1 MAVKKSKQQINYTLP
16 TKNIW
21 FPDQVEPSIED
32 KEEFK
37 AYWKREKKRCKHG
50 FTLADGKVYIP
61 GWLYFHTVYWIIELD
76 KEEINPVTGE
86 KISYKTKGTPLL
98 RDIEWMVSQDLER
111 AKKEKKIYNLVSSR
125 GIGKSF
131 IASSFIGQ
139 VYTFF
144 KDSESLITAGNNPDI
159 AKLAEKIN
167 LGLSN
172 IHPVFQKQRLKNNWK
187 VEVRAGWIDA
197 VTGFEK
203 GSNSRILARNYDD
216 GNNSMATNGTRPLR
230 QIIDEIGKIPKLI
243 QCLLDSM
250 PSWRNDYG
258 FFSIPFITGTGGD
271 MEVGEDA
278 GRIFNNPELYNV
290 LAFDDEWEGTGKIGR
305 FIPVTQ
311 GKNEY
316 KYPQKLSTY
325 LGIEHPDLDRIYI
338 LVSNEK
344 ECLEKYVIP
353 ARELA
358 AKSTSTNELIKEKA
372 YYPIVPSEC
381 FLTVTA
387 NDFPVEACKAQL
399 KWIQDMEIKPVNVE
413 LYWNLDGKVAHKFSD
428 RLPIRDFPVTNATD
442 KTGVIE
448 VIEFPPQNPP
458 YGTYVFGI
466 DPYKTSESD
475 YSDSVGSVY
484 VFKRTV
490 LGETYSDMPVAWYH
504 ARPADINEWNEN
516 VRMLVHWYNASAMCE
531 NADEGFIQY
540 MISKN
545 EDFYLADGQS
555 FLKEINPNSKHRGNK
570 GLPPTVAVIKTLN
583 NASVRY
589 CKEIIVKERN
599 EAGKPIRSIIGVN
612 KILDPMLLEE
622 MIKYNKNKGNFD
634 RVRAFGLAVA
644 WAGQLD
650 STIPTVSL
658 VNQEPQRQ
666 ERIIKSPFNL
676 GVATSSGRQKYAITS
691 PFIGTRR

>member
-1 MAVKKSKQQINYTLP
+1 MAVKKSTQKINYTLP

-21 FPDQVEPSIED
+21 FPNQIEPSIED
-32 KEEFK
+32 KEAFK
-37 AYWKREKKRCKHG
+37 AYWKREKHRCKHG
-50 FTLADGKVYIP
+50 FTLADGKVYIS

-76 KEEINPVTGE
+76 KKEINPVTNE
-86 KISYKTKGTPLL
+86 EISYKTKGVPLF
-98 RDIEWMVSQDLER
+98 RDLEWMVAQDFER
-111 AKKEKKIYNLVSSR
+111 AKKEKKIYNLVSAR

-131 IASSFIGQ
+131 WASSFIGQ
-139 VYTFF
+139 AYTFF

-197 VTGFEK
+197 ITGFEK

-243 QCLLDSM
+243 PCLLDSM

-278 GRIFNNPELYNV
+278 GKIFNNPRTYNI
-290 LAFDDEWEGTGKIGR
+290 LEFDDIWENKGKIGR
-305 FIPVTQ
+305 FFPVTQ

-316 KYPQKLSTY
+316 KYPQKLSQY
-325 LGIEHPDLDRIYI
+325 LGINHPDLDRITI
-338 LVSNEK
+338 LVSNEQ
-344 ECLEKYVIP
+344 ECMEKYVIP

-358 AKSTSTNELIKEKA
+358 SRSTTTNELIKEKA
-372 YYPIVPSEC
+372 YYPIIPSEC
-381 FLTVTA
+381 FLTVSA
-387 NDFPVEACKAQL
+387 NDFPIEACKEQL
-399 KWIQDMEIKPVNVE
+399 RWIQSNNIKPINIE
-413 LYWNLDGKVAHKFSD
+413 LYWDLTGHVAHKFSD

-448 VIEFPPQNPP
+448 VMEFPPPNPP
-458 YGTYVFGI
+458 YGTFVFGI
-466 DPYKTSESD
+466 DPYKTSESE

-484 VFKRTV
+484 IFKRTV
-490 LGETYSDMPVAWYH
+490 LGENYSDMPVAWYH
-504 ARPADINEWNEN
+504 GRPKDINEWYEN
-516 VRMLVHWYNASAMCE
+516 VRMLCHWYNASAMCE

-540 MISKN
+540 MIGKN
-545 EDFYLADGQS
+545 EDYFLADGQS
-555 FLKEINPNSKHRGNK
+555 FLKEINPQSKHRGNK
-570 GLPPTVAVIKTLN
+570 GLPPTIAVIRTLN

-589 CKEIIVKERN
+589 CKETIIKEKDEN
-599 EAGKPIRSIIGVN
+599 GKPIRSILGVN
-612 KILDPMLLEE
+612 KILDVMLLEE
-622 MIKYNKNKGNFD
+622 MIKFNKNKGNFD

-650 STIPTVSL
+650 STVPSIQL
-658 VNQEPQRQ
+658 NEIEYIKR
-666 ERIIKSPFNL
+666 EKIIKSPFSINYK
-676 GVATSSGRQKYAITS
+676 SSLNGKNYGIRT
-691 PFIGTRR
+691 PFIMK

>member
-1 MAVKKSKQQINYTLP
+1 MAVKKTSKKKINYTLP

-21 FPDQVEPSIED
+21 FPDQVEPSDED
-32 KEEFK
+32 KEAFK
-37 AYWKREKKRCKHG
+37 AYWKREKHRCKHG
-50 FTLADGKVYIP
+50 FTLADGKVYIS
-61 GWLYFHTVYWIIELD
+61 GWLYFHTVYWTIELD
-76 KEEINPVTGE
+76 KQERNPVTGE
-86 KISYKTKGTPLL
+86 TISFKTKGISLL
-98 RDIEWMVSQDLER
+98 RDIEWMVSEDLVR
-111 AKKEKKIYNLVSSR
+111 AAREKKIYNLVSSR

-139 VYTFF
+139 VYTFY
-144 KDSESLITAGNNPDI
+144 KDSEALITGGNNPDI

-187 VEVRAGWIDA
+187 VEVRAGWVDA
-197 VTGFEK
+197 ITGFDA

-230 QIIDEIGKIPKLI
+230 QIIDEIGKIPNLI

-271 MEVGEDA
+271 MEKGADA
-278 GRIFNNPELYNV
+278 GTIFNNPRIYNI
-290 LAFDDEWEGTGKIGR
+290 LEFDDIWEGKGKIGR

-316 KYPQKLSTY
+316 KYPQKLSQY
-325 LGIEHPDLDRIYI
+325 LDIDHPDLDRITI
-338 LVSNEK
+338 LVSDEQ
-344 ECLEKYVIP
+344 ECMEKYVIP

-399 KWIQDMEIKPVNVE
+399 QWLRDSGIKPTNVE
-413 LYWNLDGKVAHKFSD
+413 LYWDLQGKIAHKFSD

-448 VIEFPPQNPP
+448 ILEFPPENPP
-458 YGTYVFGI
+458 YGTFVLGI
-466 DPYKTSESD
+466 DPYKTSESE

-484 VFKRTV
+484 IFKRVV
-490 LGETYSDMPVAWYH
+490 LGETYSDMLVGWYH

-516 VRMLVHWYNASAMCE
+516 VRMLCHWYNASAMCE

-545 EDFYLADGQS
+545 EDYFLADGQS
-555 FLKEINPNSKHRGNK
+555 FLKEINPNSKHKGNK

-583 NASVRY
+583 NSSVRY
-589 CKEIIVKERN
+589 TKEMIVKEKD
-599 EAGKPIRSIIGVN
+599 ETGKITKRILGVN

-622 MIKYNKNKGNFD
+622 MIKFNKNKGNFD
-634 RVRAFGLAVA
+634 RIRAFGLAVA

-650 STIPTVSL
+650 SSIPTISL
-658 VNQEPQRQ
+658 EKPVYEKRPT
-666 ERIIKSPFNL
+666 IVK
-676 GVATSSGRQKYAITS
+676 S
-691 PFIGTRR
+691 PFIGTNSSNLGVGRNRSPFIMNKRR